1 MLNVGG
7 RRPLVEI
14 KYKMT
19 RNFMHEILKRPF
31 ATSINALN
39 RTPKNKVQHEI
50 QTLCIA
56 PGYCTPFSLS
66 RI

>member
-7 RRPLVEI
+7 KRPRVEI

-19 RNFMHEILKRPF
+19 RNFMHEILKLPF

-39 RTPKNKVQHEI
+39 RTPKKQSP
-50 QTLCIA
+50 T
-56 PGYCTPFSLS
+56 
-66 RI
+66 